1 LAGTNQIHTAV
12 AAFLFIPWHQIKFEI
27 AMIKRFM
34 LGLAVVGLLF
44 SCRDEKKERALQT
57 QVDSLK
63 TELHESEETAQTLQE
78 VGVLID
84 SIDASRQLLR
94 TDMVEG
100 TSYKDYKSRLQ
111 DITAYVRETQSKIA
125 ELEKSAKNSRVFAG
139 TIKRL
144 KADLEMRTQQIAAL
158 EQEVQNV
165 RNENH
170 ALTRTVS
177 ERDSLI
183 SVSNETIKVKEENLT
198 ALESRIQEM
207 NVESKNSQADAYF
220 AQAQALEK
228 AAARTKFAPKKKKE
242 TKREALELYKM
253 ALSLGKT
260 EAESKI
266 QKLEKESS

>member
-1 LAGTNQIHTAV
+1 
-12 AAFLFIPWHQIKFEI
+12 
-27 AMIKRFM
+27 M

-44 SCRDEKKERALQT
+44 SCRNEEKEQALQS

-63 TELHESEETAQTLQE
+63 TELHENQETAQTLQE

-125 ELEKSAKNSRVFAG
+125 ELEKSAKNSRTYAG

-144 KADLEMRTQQIAAL
+144 KLDLEKRTLQIAAL
-158 EQEVQNV
+158 EQEVQKI
-165 RNENH
+165 RTENMSL
-170 ALTRTVS
+170 ARTVS

-183 SVSNETIKVKEENLT
+183 SVNTETIKMREENLA
-198 ALESRIQEM
+198 ALETRVQEM
-207 NVESKNSQADAYF
+207 NIESKNNQAEAYF

-228 AAARTKFAPKKKKE
+228 AAQRTKFAPRKKKE

-266 QKLEKESS
+266 QELEKESS

>member
-1 LAGTNQIHTAV
+1 
-12 AAFLFIPWHQIKFEI
+12 
-27 AMIKRFM
+27 
-34 LGLAVVGLLF
+34 
-44 SCRDEKKERALQT
+44 
-57 QVDSLK
+57 
-63 TELHESEETAQTLQE
+63 LHESEETAQTLQE